1 MSRPEDQAP
10 AAVFYNDDEARK
22 YATNSRMIEIQ
33 SRMSERAV
41 ELLNLSEPGCLI
53 LDIGCG
59 SGLSGD
65 VLTEEGHAWIGLDIS
80 RDMLEVASER
90 EVDGDLIH
98 GDAGD
103 GFGFTPGCFDG
114 AISISALQWLCNA
127 EKTHHVPFKRLCNLF
142 ESLFFCLRRG
152 SRAVFQFY
160 PANPHQIEM
169 ITQAAVKSGFLADLI
184 IDFPNSTKAKK
195 YYLVLYNGPGQNFA
209 KMQPIENEDE
219 VPVSKRR
226 KTHKKSSGDPKYKS
240 RDWILSKKA
249 RQRRIGKEV
258 RLDTKYTGRK
268 RKRAF

>member
-10 AAVFYNDDEARK
+10 AAVFYNDEEARK

-41 ELLNLSEPGCLI
+41 ELLNMHESGCLI

-65 VLTEEGHAWIGLDIS
+65 ILTEEGHVWVGLDIS
-80 RDMLEVASER
+80 RSMLDVAYDKEVQ
-90 EVDGDLIH
+90 GDLLH
-98 GDAGD
+98 ADAED

-127 EKTHHVPFKRLCNLF
+127 EKTSHVPFKRLCSLF
-142 ESLFFCLRRG
+142 ESLFFCLKRG

-160 PANPHQIEM
+160 PANTHQIEM

-184 IDFPNSTKAKK
+184 IDFPNSTR
-195 YYLVLYNGPGQNFA
+195 LRS
-209 KMQPIENEDE
+209 I
-219 VPVSKRR
+219 
-226 KTHKKSSGDPKYKS
+226 T
-240 RDWILSKKA
+240 LSYTTA
-249 RQRRIGKEV
+249 RAE
-258 RLDTKYTGRK
+258 LH
-268 RKRAF
+268 